1 MKKTAAC
8 LILVWIGFS
17 LAGLAQNNSSER
29 ISGTPCKNCNVAE
42 RNNPNST
49 QNGNQT
55 LSTSYTASACGL
67 NYTQGSVRL
76 GQRPMVNGVIQPAP
90 IVISGLPPCYTILKA
105 FLYADASGTGVAINA
120 NIINPASTSSLFP
133 MTIIGS
139 GPDKCWSYAG
149 TYSYRADIT
158 SIITGNGT
166 YTISGLPTGSTN
178 DVDGATILIIYQDNS
193 QVYTGNMVLADGCH
207 EKNGGTA
214 SDTLKGLSAC
224 ANSSFA
230 QGFSIIADLQK
241 NGNTALQFNYPLPN
255 YTEFAA
261 NDDYWN
267 FIQGTA
273 NPVTSGQNSFISV
286 ATNTADCFN
295 VVAAGLYYRTSCNTC
310 SSSVFPLTIVTST
323 ASSPCAGSATVTAS
337 AGTGPYTYTWSP
349 IGITTA
355 TIGNTVPGTYTV
367 NIQDATGCGQ
377 GSATITITGAPPPT
391 VSITTNGLC
400 STGSATANVSGGI
413 GPYSYTWTPTGLNTQ
428 VINNVGLTTYTVKVK
443 DASAC
448 SAVTQ
453 TTTIFAAQVPTLT
466 VSTSSACSS
475 IGSATAIVSGGTPPY
490 SYTWQP
496 TGGNSQIAALLAPGS
511 YTAVTRD
518 AIACLFVGKTFTIT
532 APMPTVTATSSPSL
546 ICLSQT
552 ATLIATG
559 AMTYTWSTGGNTPVT
574 VVAPAA
580 STTYTVV
587 GSSGSLCSDT
597 AIVTLLVSNCTD
609 IWQLNNEQMKASV
622 FPNPGNGEFIFMVT
636 SEENLIMEIYNDQG
650 QLVQCD
656 PVKDVVNRIDISKET
671 AGVYNLR
678 LVKDGITR

>member
-1 MKKTAAC
+1 
-8 LILVWIGFS
+8 
-17 LAGLAQNNSSER
+17 
-29 ISGTPCKNCNVAE
+29 
-42 RNNPNST
+42 
-49 QNGNQT
+49 
-55 LSTSYTASACGL
+55 
-67 NYTQGSVRL
+67 
-76 GQRPMVNGVIQPAP
+76 
-90 IVISGLPPCYTILKA
+90 
-105 FLYADASGTGVAINA
+105 
-120 NIINPASTSSLFP
+120 
-133 MTIIGS
+133 
-139 GPDKCWSYAG
+139 
-149 TYSYRADIT
+149 
-158 SIITGNGT
+158 
-166 YTISGLPTGSTN
+166 
-178 DVDGATILIIYQDNS
+178 
-193 QVYTGNMVLADGCH
+193 
-207 EKNGGTA
+207 
-214 SDTLKGLSAC
+214 
-224 ANSSFA
+224 
-230 QGFSIIADLQK
+230 
-241 NGNTALQFNYPLPN
+241 
-255 YTEFAA
+255 
-261 NDDYWN
+261 
-267 FIQGTA
+267 
-273 NPVTSGQNSFISV
+273 
-286 ATNTADCFN
+286 
-295 VVAAGLYYRTSCNTC
+295 
-310 SSSVFPLTIVTST
+310 
-323 ASSPCAGSATVTAS
+323 
-337 AGTGPYTYTWSP
+337 
-349 IGITTA
+349 
-355 TIGNTVPGTYTV
+355 
-367 NIQDATGCGQ
+367 
-377 GSATITITGAPPPT
+377 
-391 VSITTNGLC
+391 
-400 STGSATANVSGGI
+400 
-413 GPYSYTWTPTGLNTQ
+413 
-428 VINNVGLTTYTVKVK
+428 
-443 DASAC
+443 
-448 SAVTQ
+448 VTQ

-678 LVKDGITR
+678 LVKDGITRYRTRLVKN